1 MRKKVL
7 LIIPATIA
15 VIAVGLIVVAN
26 YLVRNL
32 VDERMDGFVTA
43 GYYQT
48 LEYDSLSVKW
58 NGNIIM
64 QNMHV
69 VDIEAN
75 EYVLEEILI
84 SNFDYFHEVP
94 HRMNLTANGLRFPAG
109 IPEFGNSTSNSWNS
123 YLTRVMEDDF
133 LPIILDYRYAY
144 NPDDDFKLDNAFR
157 LELPDSFI
165 LTTDSVMTDISLEN
179 LNDVA
184 MGPGTS
190 ATQYSMSIQEGKI
203 VSAALALEDLGLV
216 NALMTV
222 QGEAAGVDADDY
234 RQQLWAQIQT
244 MVLFAP
250 QQLQSLAQELA
261 ANIGVFLEGDNTLR
275 FSIAPESSSS
285 ILQLQAD
292 VMGSFF
298 IGDFQTIAETL
309 GLKIESL

>member
-48 LEYDSLSVKW
+48 LEYGSLSVKW
-58 NGNIIM
+58 NGNIKM

-69 VDIEAN
+69 VDIAAN
-75 EYVLEEILI
+75 EYVLEEMLI

-94 HRMNLTANGLRFPAG
+94 HKMNLTASGLRFPAG
-109 IPEFGNSTSNSWNS
+109 IPEFGNSSSNSWNG
-123 YLTRVMEDDF
+123 YLTGVMKNDF
-133 LPIILDYRYAY
+133 LPVILNYRYTY
-144 NPDDDFKLDNAFR
+144 NPDNNFKLDNAFR

-165 LTTDSVMTDISLEN
+165 LTTDSVMTDISLED
-179 LNDVA
+179 LYDLA

-203 VSAALALEDLGLV
+203 ISAALALEDLGLV
-216 NALMTV
+216 NAMMTV
-222 QGEAAGVDADDY
+222 QGEAAGMEADDY
-234 RQQLWAQIQT
+234 RKQLWAQIQT

-275 FSIAPESSSS
+275 LSIAPESSSS
-285 ILQLQAD
+285 IRQLQAD

-298 IGDFQTIAETL
+298 IGDFQAIAKII
-309 GLKIESL
+309 GLTIESL